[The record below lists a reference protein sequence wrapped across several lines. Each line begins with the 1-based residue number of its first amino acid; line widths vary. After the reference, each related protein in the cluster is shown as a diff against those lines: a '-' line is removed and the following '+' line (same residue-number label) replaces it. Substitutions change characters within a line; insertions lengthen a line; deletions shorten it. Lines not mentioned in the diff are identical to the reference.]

1 MTLALFVPQ
10 ATSRQIATTKA
21 ASVNAEMVAEAFFK

>member
-21 ASVNAEMVAEAFFK
+21 ASVNAEIAEAFFK